1 MNVIKTD
8 NKLSPTK
15 APLTPLTNMPVVTT
29 EGTTTKQPGGGKSSS
44 DDDPDDGSSGGGSS
58 GGSSTGI
65 NVFIEI
71 RGYKGKRGDPPLTV
85 SKFCGVT
92 CSKAD

>member
-8 NKLSPTK
+8 KLSPSTTSS
-15 APLTPLTNMPVVTT
+15 TPLTNVPMVTT
-29 EGTTTKQPGGGKSSS
+29 EETKIKQSGGGKGTS

-71 RGYKGKRGDPPLTV
+71 RGYKGNRNRLSGASSLKPD
-85 SKFCGVT
+85 
-92 CSKAD
+92 